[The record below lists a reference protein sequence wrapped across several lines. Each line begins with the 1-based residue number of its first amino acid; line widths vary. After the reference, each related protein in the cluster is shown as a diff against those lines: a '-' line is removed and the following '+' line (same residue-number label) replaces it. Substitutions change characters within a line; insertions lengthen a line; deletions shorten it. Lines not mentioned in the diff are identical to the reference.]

1 LTLSGSISTIAL
13 SGIETLALTTPS
25 MFVSADRTLAT
36 QLIPQIIPLTV
47 KETCCAVVVTSD
59 VSVFSFF
66 VEVVSSLCS
75 EAQLMKSI
83 VIEASK
89 ESNFTKR
96 IISHPPKIDML
107 TAILFVKNRSCQIL
121 FM

>member
-1 LTLSGSISTIAL
+1 M
-13 SGIETLALTTPS
+13 ALTTPS
-25 MFVSADRTLAT
+25 MLVSADRTLAT

-59 VSVFSFF
+59 VLVFSFF

-96 IISHPPKIDML
+96 IISHPP
-107 TAILFVKNRSCQIL
+107 
-121 FM
+121 

>member
-1 LTLSGSISTIAL
+1 MTLSGSISTIAL

-47 KETCCAVVVTSD
+47 KETCCVVVVTSD
-59 VSVFSFF
+59 VSVVSFF

-96 IISHPPKIDML
+96 IISHPP
-107 TAILFVKNRSCQIL
+107 
-121 FM
+121 